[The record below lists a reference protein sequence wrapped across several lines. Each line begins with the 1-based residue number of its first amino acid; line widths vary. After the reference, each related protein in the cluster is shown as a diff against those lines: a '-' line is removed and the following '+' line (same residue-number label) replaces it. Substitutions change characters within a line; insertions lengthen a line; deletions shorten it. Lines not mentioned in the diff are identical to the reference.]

1 MEINVSSMSK
11 KFSKC
16 LLICCYDQRRTSLQ
30 EMKRAVLLPALQAS
44 FSSKGDSILDYPSTT
59 KLAMIQTDVPQ
70 SHPNLGLGIETQS
83 KPAVYCLSEIVWE
96 INRK

>member
-1 MEINVSSMSK
+1 MM
-11 KFSKC
+11 
-16 LLICCYDQRRTSLQ
+16 Q
-30 EMKRAVLLPALQAS
+30 M
-44 FSSKGDSILDYPSTT
+44 
-59 KLAMIQTDVPQ
+59 DVPQ